1 MKTIAEIRKDG
12 YLKRLLLL
20 SIPIVLSNLIS
31 QLQMVID
38 RIFLGNYNDLYLS
51 VLGNAMTPMWTT
63 MSFCFSLATGAS
75 ILVSQA
81 VGAKN
86 EDQIEEYVGALVKW
100 NNVIPVF
107 LFFFWLFGSEFVFTL
122 MGVSENLMPMCVTY
136 SRFYAP
142 VFLLCGAGGA
152 MTVILQTSNYTVPL
166 VIYGVVRSALNIVL
180 DYVLIFGKFGF
191 PEWGIKGAAIETAI
205 AEFIGAFVGIA
216 LVLFNKK
223 LKTRPSLQ
231 GIWRAKLKP
240 YIISAKL
247 GLNTALED
255 FAWNIGNLVLI
266 VILNTISEKAAG
278 IYSIIFSIEILAVVF
293 VGGVG
298 GGTMTLTSE
307 STGKRDVRQYRGI
320 TRCAYGVC
328 LVVIVIT
335 LVACIVAPE
344 QIIGMFTKDNETI
357 TTSGIFLL
365 CMSIN
370 LFSKSGNIIVG
381 NAIRGSGNTKWM
393 FCTQVFGTCFVISL
407 GCLFV
412 FVFKLGI
419 LGVFLAVLLDEFVRI
434 LINLWKYFRIV
445 GNANSDSPEWR
456 EHKENLR
463 DDKTKSGGICA

>member
-1 MKTIAEIRKDG
+1 MKTIAEIKRDG

-20 SIPIVLSNLIS
+20 SVPIVLSNLIS

-51 VLGNAMTPMWTT
+51 ALGNATTPMWTT

-81 VGAKN
+81 VGAQDDDK
-86 EDQIEEYVGALVKW
+86 IEEYMGALVKW

-107 LFFFWLFGSEFVFTL
+107 LFFFWLFGGEIVFRL
-122 MGVSENLMPMCVTY
+122 MGVSENLMPMCLSY
-136 SRFYAP
+136 SRYYAP
-142 VFLLCGAGGA
+142 VFLLAGVGGSLVA
-152 MTVILQTSNYTVPL
+152 LLQTSNYTVPL
-166 VIYGVVRSALNIVL
+166 VIYGIVRSGLNVVL
-180 DYVLIFGKFGF
+180 DWVLIFGKLGF
-191 PEWGIKGAAIETAI
+191 PELGIKGAAIGTAI
-205 AEFIGAFVGIA
+205 AEYGGAILGVF
-216 LVLFNKK
+216 LVVINGK
-223 LKTRPSLQ
+223 LKTKPSLH
-231 GIWRAKLKP
+231 GIWHAKLKP
-240 YIISAKL
+240 YLISAKL

-307 STGKRDVRQYRGI
+307 STGKRDVKQYRGI

-328 LVVIVIT
+328 LVVIAVT
-335 LVACIVAPE
+335 LTACILAPE
-344 QIIGMFTKDNETI
+344 QIIGMFTKDTDTI
-357 TTSGIFLL
+357 TTSTIFLL
-365 CMSIN
+365 LMSIN

-381 NAIRGSGNTKWM
+381 NAIRGSGNTRWM
-393 FCTQVFGTCFVISL
+393 FCTQIFGTCFVISL

-412 FVFKLGI
+412 FVCKLGI

-445 GNANSDSPEWR
+445 GKANRDS
-456 EHKENLR
+456 H
-463 DDKTKSGGICA
+463 